1 MIEFKINLENDIVSL
16 IQTQEKHFE
25 DEVERKMMWDLL
37 KTLKDKG
44 SSELIDNQNQDN
56 ENDFMKDIVDT
67 VTMYDAVSYTHLTLP
82 TILLV

>member
-44 SSELIDNQNQDN
+44 SSELIDNENQDN

-67 VTMYDAVSYTHLTLP
+67 VTMHDEYSKKKKK
-82 TILLV
+82 

>member
-1 MIEFKINLENDIVSL
+1 MNTEKLMKELDTCKNEEEMKKVFEN
-16 IQTQEKHFE
+16 HFE

-44 SSELIDNQNQDN
+44 SSELIDNNNQDN

-67 VTMYDAVSYTHLTLP
+67 VTMYDEYSKKKKK
-82 TILLV
+82 

>member
-1 MIEFKINLENDIVSL
+1 MNTEKLMKELDTCKNEEEMKRVFEN
-16 IQTQEKHFE
+16 HFE

-44 SSELIDNQNQDN
+44 SSELIDNKNQDN

-67 VTMYDAVSYTHLTLP
+67 VTMYDEYSKKKKK
-82 TILLV
+82 